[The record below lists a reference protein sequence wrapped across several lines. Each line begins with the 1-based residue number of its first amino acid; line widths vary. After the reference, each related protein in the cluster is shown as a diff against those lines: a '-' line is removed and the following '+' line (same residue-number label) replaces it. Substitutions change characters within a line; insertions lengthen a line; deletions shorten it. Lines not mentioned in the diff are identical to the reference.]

1 MMKSKVISS
10 ISAKKNPNE
19 QGNNYLLPHITE
31 HNKKTLT
38 YGSGNLGSG
47 LEQTQQYGGVELVH
61 GISVLPS

>member
-1 MMKSKVISS
+1 MMKRKVISS
-10 ISAKKNPNE
+10 ISAKKKKE

-31 HNKKTLT
+31 HKKKTLT

-47 LEQTQQYGGVELVH
+47 LGQTQQYGGVELVH

>member
-1 MMKSKVISS
+1 MKRKVISS
-10 ISAKKNPNE
+10 ISAQKKTNK

-31 HNKKTLT
+31 HKKKTLT

-47 LEQTQQYGGVELVH
+47 LGQTQQYGGVELVH